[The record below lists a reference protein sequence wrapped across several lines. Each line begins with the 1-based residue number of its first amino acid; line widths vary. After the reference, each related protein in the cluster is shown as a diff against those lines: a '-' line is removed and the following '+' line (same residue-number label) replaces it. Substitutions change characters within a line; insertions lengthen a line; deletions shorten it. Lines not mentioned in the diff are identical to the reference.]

1 MVGAVGDDPLGA
13 DYLSLSGLFVGS
25 GVDVSRIAIARGVST
40 GVAPIWVD
48 AKGEN
53 CIVVV
58 PGANATLTKIAVD
71 EALGAL
77 LPRSGGGSGLLVQ
90 NEVPLEATMAALVHA
105 AETHT
110 PSFFTPAPAPAGGLP
125 NTALA
130 LASVL
135 IPNRGE
141 LFALAAEEGGSA
153 GKGADESALS
163 ELYAR
168 VALLQARG
176 AHSVVV
182 TLGAA
187 GAFVVGACGASA
199 LVRPPK
205 VVAVDTSGAGDAF
218 SGSLAFF
225 AAALRAARGAGGG
238 AGSAAAAVQ
247 VDFDTLV
254 DAAQRAVC
262 VAALSVTKKGT
273 QRSYARR
280 ADLPGTLFDSSRVW
294 GEADVAEF
302 EAWAQQQK

>member
-1 MVGAVGDDPLGA
+1 MDLPSPLVCVGSLNVDLIAYMPRFPAPGETLLGTTFQQGPGGKGANQACAAALLSPRPGGCAMVGAVGDDPLGA

-130 LASVL
+130 RASVRLLASRQWVHA
-135 IPNRGE
+135 RR
-141 LFALAAEEGGSA
+141 EGVCTF
-153 GKGADESALS
+153 D
-163 ELYAR
+163 
-168 VALLQARG
+168 
-176 AHSVVV
+176 
-182 TLGAA
+182 
-187 GAFVVGACGASA
+187 
-199 LVRPPK
+199 RPPP
-205 VVAVDTSGAGDAF
+205 S
-218 SGSLAFF
+218 
-225 AAALRAARGAGGG
+225 
-238 AGSAAAAVQ
+238 
-247 VDFDTLV
+247 
-254 DAAQRAVC
+254 
-262 VAALSVTKKGT
+262 
-273 QRSYARR
+273 RS
-280 ADLPGTLFDSSRVW
+280 
-294 GEADVAEF
+294 
-302 EAWAQQQK
+302 